1 MRRRAAAVILFLL
14 VSLPAGAAMLGAAPF
29 SRMDPGARSAALG
42 GAVGA
47 LETGPAATF
56 VNPAGL
62 ARLEDPLAVTA
73 DSGLLP
79 FNQSLNFVGFA
90 GWPMA
95 EMCMGLGALF
105 YGAGDDIEFRKTN
118 TPDADSLESALSQE
132 YVLAVGAKI
141 FPPVNAGF
149 SFKMLMD
156 SIAEFNAAGYSSD
169 IGFTYTP
176 WRPLTASFLL
186 RDYIGPTMTW
196 THTHRENETTQDMAA
211 SMRLGCAADFGG
223 FRTSVEGRDLGGPY
237 WRMGGGAEWDLHR
250 MFTLRGGFDGTRAA
264 CGFGARWSYRDKVSL
279 SLDYAFA
286 PAPPNDYQNRFTLS
300 AGIGAIQ
307 LERGKM
313 LFPVQMEQ

>member
-1 MRRRAAAVILFLL
+1 MTRAVAALL
-14 VSLPAGAAMLGAAPF
+14 LMLASSRAGSAMLGAAAF
-29 SRMDPGARSAALG
+29 SKMDPGARSAALG

-62 ARLEDPLAVTA
+62 ARLEDPLAVAA

-79 FNQSLNFVGFA
+79 FNQSLNFVGIA

-95 EMCMGLGALF
+95 EISMGLGALF
-105 YGAGDDIEFRKTN
+105 YSAGDDIEFRKNN
-118 TPDADSLESALSQE
+118 TPDADDIYGAFSQE
-132 YVLAVGAKI
+132 YVLAIGARI

-156 SIAEFNAAGYSSD
+156 SIAEFNATGYSSD
-169 IGFTYTP
+169 IGLTYTP
-176 WRPLTASFLL
+176 WRPVTASFLL
-186 RDYIGPTMTW
+186 RDYIGPSMTW
-196 THTHRENETTQDMAA
+196 THGENETSQDMAA
-211 SMRLGCAADFGG
+211 SMRLGCAVDLGG

-250 MFTLRGGFDGTRAA
+250 LFTLRGGFDGTRAA
-264 CGFGARWSYRDKVSL
+264 CGFGTRWSYRDKVSL

-300 AGIGAIQ
+300 VGIGALQ

-313 LFPVQMEQ
+313 LFPVQME